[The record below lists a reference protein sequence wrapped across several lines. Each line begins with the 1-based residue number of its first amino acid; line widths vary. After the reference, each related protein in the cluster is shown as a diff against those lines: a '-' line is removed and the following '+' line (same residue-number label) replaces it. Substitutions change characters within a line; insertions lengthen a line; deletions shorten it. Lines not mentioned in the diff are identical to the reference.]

1 MELVTSKENLKN
13 FIERWEEHPNSPYVF
28 DASATLI
35 LPLHNG
41 EKNASSGFSSR
52 GCSPS
57 PCESLSSNTELFSA
71 EVRAAE
77 NMTNDMDSTKANTTD
92 DYEFAHIKSNSQLFE
107 RPSSST
113 PTLKGNKEYL
123 QSFDRRHSDSNYV
136 SNHTSSLE
144 KVNLAEEIKKLSDR
158 LLMLSSINAEL
169 QDYNQRAADNK
180 TKSFDTPSAKENLC
194 SKPPPSTAAFSDT
207 TTSTEATEN
216 LKNSKLNEGFSKSV
230 DQIESIDTTTRTS
243 NIHFKTTSRT
253 HTLLNHAPAS
263 FTSSTVSI
271 KSVCLQ
277 YQSIPIQYQLQFC
290 LPTFILEFSYYFFS
304 RSYTM
309 YSRLRSREQR
319 ALVKRGTLRDIQPTS
334 HRSHRS

>member
-1 MELVTSKENLKN
+1 MELTTSKENLKN

-35 LPLHNG
+35 LPVQNG

-71 EVRAAE
+71 EIRAAE
-77 NMTNDMDSTKANTTD
+77 DMANDGNSNKANNSD
-92 DYEFAHIKSNSQLFE
+92 DFEFAHIKSNSQLFE
-107 RPSSST
+107 RPNSST

-169 QDYNQRAADNK
+169 HDYNQRTADNK
-180 TKSFDTPSAKENLC
+180 TKSLDSPSAKGNLC
-194 SKPPPSTAAFSDT
+194 SKPPTTVSSTEAFNDT
-207 TTSTEATEN
+207 TASTEATEN
-216 LKNSKLNEGFSKSV
+216 LKNSKLNDGFSKSV
-230 DQIESIDTTTRTS
+230 DQFESTDTTTTTS
-243 NIHFKTTSRT
+243 NNYYKTTSRT
-253 HTLLNHAPAS
+253 HTHLTHAPPRSDSS

-271 KSVCLQ
+271 NADILIRTASCTHP
-277 YQSIPIQYQLQFC
+277 YQ
-290 LPTFILEFSYYFFS
+290 
-304 RSYTM
+304 
-309 YSRLRSREQR
+309 
-319 ALVKRGTLRDIQPTS
+319 A
-334 HRSHRS
+334 

>member
-1 MELVTSKENLKN
+1 MELTTSKENLKN

-35 LPLHNG
+35 LPVHNG

-57 PCESLSSNTELFSA
+57 PCESLSSNTELFCA
-71 EVRAAE
+71 QVRATE
-77 NMTNDMDSTKANTTD
+77 DMTSDTSSSKANISD

-113 PTLKGNKEYL
+113 PTLNGNKEYL

-180 TKSFDTPSAKENLC
+180 AKTTDSPSAKANLS
-194 SKPPPSTAAFSDT
+194 SKPPTTVSPTAAFSDT
-207 TTSTEATEN
+207 TISTEATEN
-216 LKNSKLNEGFSKSV
+216 MKNSKLNEDFRK
-230 DQIESIDTTTRTS
+230 SIDRIDTASTTTTTNS
-243 NIHFKTTSRT
+243 NFKTTSTT
-253 HTLLNHAPAS
+253 HTLLTHAPPRADAS
-263 FTSSTVSI
+263 FTSTTVSI
-271 KSVCLQ
+271 NPDIMFENGLQ
-277 YQSIPIQYQLQFC
+277 DPLRAI
-290 LPTFILEFSYYFFS
+290 
-304 RSYTM
+304 
-309 YSRLRSREQR
+309 YS
-319 ALVKRGTLRDIQPTS
+319 AP
-334 HRSHRS
+334 